1 MGKLSRS
8 GEYRGYVWNSYA
20 DLSRQ
25 LGKSRGY
32 VSMMLHR
39 HPSWGIRELIDPPC
53 KKQQACCGILY
64 TTEKELS
71 LKLGKGKDY
80 IKDQKRNNPDMT
92 LFDIVWNTLYYKQG
106 S

>member
-1 MGKLSRS
+1 MQKLPYQGSCC
-8 GEYRGYVWNSYA
+8 GYTWSSYA

-25 LGKSRGY
+25 LGKAHGY
-32 VSMMLHR
+32 VSMMLQR
-39 HPSWGIRELIDPPC
+39 HPSWGIRELIDPPY

-92 LFDIVWNTLYYKQG
+92 LFDIVWDTLYYKQG